1 MVKTIYLKTKSC
13 IIKNLFW
20 ISDSDVAVQTSAMKN
35 LFINNLGLS
44 PDKIFIYPVFTEL
57 KKIIL
62 RILEISLFIF
72 SSGEEYKNI
81 DFLLEHL

>member
-1 MVKTIYLKTKSC
+1 MYNQKFIL
-13 IIKNLFW
+13 

-57 KKIIL
+57 KIIL

-72 SSGEEYKNI
+72 QVERNI
-81 DFLLEHL
+81 RILTSQMHL

>member
-1 MVKTIYLKTKSC
+1 MQYFIFDSSSIMNWSKQFIWKTKSC

-57 KKIIL
+57 KK
-62 RILEISLFIF
+62 
-72 SSGEEYKNI
+72 
-81 DFLLEHL
+81 